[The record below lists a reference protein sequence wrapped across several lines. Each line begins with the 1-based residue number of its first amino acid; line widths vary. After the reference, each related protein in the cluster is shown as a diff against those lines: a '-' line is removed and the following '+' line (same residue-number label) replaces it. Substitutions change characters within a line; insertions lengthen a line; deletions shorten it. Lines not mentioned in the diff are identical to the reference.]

1 MELYERIKKVRKD
14 LNLTQQEFGKKIG
27 LKQNSI
33 AIIESGKRDT
43 SEQTLFAI
51 CREFRVNEEWL
62 RFGVGEMFL
71 KSDGTILSELA
82 DEFNLKEDEKE
93 LIASFLNLTDEQ
105 RQTILEAVKIAAK
118 ISGKLE
124 KQTPTEPPLTPV
136 QEDPEEVTAENL
148 TAEEKAAIKKM
159 RIEKNTFNVNGG
171 TINF

>member
-1 MELYERIKKVRKD
+1 MKERIKKVRKE
-14 LNLTQQEFGKKIG
+14 LNLTQQEFADKLKTSRTNIG
-27 LKQNSI
+27 GYEAGTRQPSEAVI
-33 AIIESGKRDT
+33 A
-43 SEQTLFAI
+43 LI
-51 CREFRVNEEWL
+51 CRTFRVNEEWL

-124 KQTPTEPPLTPV
+124 KQTPTEHPLPPV